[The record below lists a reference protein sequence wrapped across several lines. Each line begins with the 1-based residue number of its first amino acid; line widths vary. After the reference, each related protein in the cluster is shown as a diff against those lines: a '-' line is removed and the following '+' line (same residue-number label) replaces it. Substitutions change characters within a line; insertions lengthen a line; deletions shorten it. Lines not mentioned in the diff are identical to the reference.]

1 VAKYT
6 VRKGRRYRAT
16 IKLPGLKRLASNE
29 TVRVLRAAGFA
40 EVKVEGSGGSRYA
53 QALWPRADATAEIP
67 PEVVKVEEIGAP
79 IAATARRRVATRKT
93 APVKAA
99 ASRPSRA
106 GKQSA
111 ARPCRRRPVPPSA
124 RFRRRRPR

>member
-1 VAKYT
+1 MAKYT

-53 QALWPRADATAEIP
+53 QALWPRADATADIP
-67 PEVVKVEEIGAP
+67 PEVVKVEEIDAP